1 MAEEKQY
8 IEKEVNYKGFTKTF
22 KVEVKPIP
30 PFDPKYIT
38 EEAYEKLKQDY
49 IEEAKNRLADEKILW
64 VFGIEQ
70 ELQK

>member
-1 MAEEKQY
+1 MAEDKQY
-8 IEKEVNYKGFTKTF
+8 IEREITYKGFTKTF
-22 KVEVKPIP
+22 KVDVKPIP
-30 PFDPKYIT
+30 PFDSNYIT